1 MLSEPQEAAPE
12 PILEGQAWDR
22 FDALGRPSPNDRNL
36 RIPAEDGVGRKT
48 IRRLYGKSAAVR
60 V

>member
-1 MLSEPQEAAPE
+1 MQLSTKAVEALVIWLSELKDSARE

-36 RIPAEDGVGRKT
+36 RDGHV
-48 IRRLYGKSAAVR
+48 SN
-60 V
+60 